1 MSLKERLLQLWVPL
15 HSDLLH
21 GPERSPSGGGWVG
34 GGCSL
39 RVTRN
44 NTLV

>member
-21 GPERSPSGGGWVG
+21 GPERSPHGDGCGVG
-34 GGCSL
+34 GVLSGL
-39 RVTRN
+39 QGT
-44 NTLV
+44 TP